1 MQVRDNTLNNN
12 TTSTSRGRAKAVSE
26 THPSCNNSN
35 RVVYQTQIRRAT
47 GDRPNNVDTT
57 AQNAKRLDGT
67 PQSPP
72 LRLPSQTSPPPTR
85 NTLYILPVHTT
96 CTYYLYFWL
105 APPQTMR
112 CSAASSW
119 YSLRICTSA
128 TGSSDAIAVSSP
140 SEALL
145 R

>member
-1 MQVRDNTLNNN
+1 MTESECSLFSPEYNN
-12 TTSTSRGRAKAVSE
+12 KK

-72 LRLPSQTSPPPTR
+72 LRLPSQTSPPQHATPCTYY
-85 NTLYILPVHTT
+85 LYILPV
-96 CTYYLYFWL
+96 LL
-105 APPQTMR
+105 A
-112 CSAASSW
+112 CS
-119 YSLRICTSA
+119 SA
-128 TGSSDAIAVSSP
+128 DHAV
-140 SEALL
+140 
-145 R
+145 